1 MEELLKIGISDKTIK
16 QMKELCPD
24 IIELNNNEIIEK
36 IELLKS
42 INCNENQIKN
52 IISSNPYYLDR
63 SNMDIEK
70 LTNKLLE
77 LGFENLSILF
87 ESNPYI
93 LNLDAFEIDK
103 YIKDRENAGEKLEN
117 IVEEMDA
124 DPSIFQEI

>member
-117 IVEEMDA
+117 IVEEMDL
-124 DPSIFQEI
+124 SLIHI

>member
-124 DPSIFQEI
+124 DTSIFQEI

>member
-1 MEELLKIGISDKTIK
+1 
-16 QMKELCPD
+16 
-24 IIELNNNEIIEK
+24 
-36 IELLKS
+36 
-42 INCNENQIKN
+42 
-52 IISSNPYYLDR
+52 
-63 SNMDIEK
+63 MDIEK